1 MKAKS
6 LVIWSFFLTLSFSSF
21 AQLGTNAIG
30 IRFGGG
36 GFGSSAEISY
46 LHVLRGNNRLEFD
59 LGGYARSQFG
69 GFGIAGIYHWNFN
82 LADDLHWYV
91 GPGAAISFLND
102 RLLNDTYLA
111 ISVGGQIGLEYDF
124 RSLDI
129 PLSASLDIRPMGS
142 FIGGG
147 SGHGWSSALA
157 IRYLF

>member
-1 MKAKS
+1 MRARNI
-6 LVIWSFFLTLSFSSF
+6 VISALFIALSFSSI
-21 AQLGTNAIG
+21 AQLGSNAIG

-46 LHVLRGNNRLEFD
+46 LHVLNGNNRLEFD

-102 RLLNDTYLA
+102 RVFNDTYIA
-111 ISVGGQIGLEYDF
+111 ISIGGQIGLEYDF

-129 PLSASLDIRPMGS
+129 PLMASLDLRPMGS
-142 FIGGG
+142 LMGGNRA
-147 SGHGWSSALA
+147 HGWSSALA
-157 IRYLF
+157 IRYLL